1 MRIKLPETD
10 LKLVQGLGSIEL
22 KDEGGGHVGQY
33 FFGKGQGR
41 TVFLFGKYKG
51 TFKTHAEC
59 QAFID
64 GVTAV
69 IDDNRSSRSKE
80 TEA

>member
-10 LKLVQGLGSIEL
+10 LKSVQSLGSRAQRRR
-22 KDEGGGHVGQY
+22 GGHVGQY
-33 FFGKGQGR
+33 FFGKGHGR

-69 IDDNRSSRSKE
+69 IDDNRLPQQGN
-80 TEA
+80 

>member
-22 KDEGGGHVGQY
+22 RDEGGGHVGQY
-33 FFGKGQGR
+33 FSGKGQGR
-41 TVFLFGKYKG
+41 TVFLFGRYKG

-69 IDDNRSSRSKE
+69 IEDNRGSRGD
-80 TEA
+80 

>member
-1 MRIKLPETD
+1 VKVNLPETD
-10 LKLVQGLGSIEL
+10 LKSVQTLGSLEL
-22 KDEGGGHVGQY
+22 KDERGQPVGQY

-64 GVTAV
+64 GVLAG
-69 IDDNRSSRSKE
+69 IGE
-80 TEA
+80 TPGQTNS